1 MSRKTSNLTQAS
13 LKKINNF
20 LDLIENEIDDYKFF
34 NEFQSIIAKDVKM
47 IKDCSEASIV
57 DFYIETCKQILEKYE
72 YEIYENFYEDLKAR
86 TRKKLADKYVSKEN
100 FDNNI
105 DIYFNEV
112 KREYILHPMGESE
125 EMAFIPENR
134 DVFIKNNLKLVID
147 CAKRYQNLGL
157 PLEDLIQAGNE
168 GLLITF
174 NKFDTDRAN
183 LRFAILDDI
192 NNSEKES
199 YSKEDAEK
207 VIKSNFKYTKTLD
220 ATLKQLPDDGF
231 KSKQEFIDWTNE
243 NIKKASFSSIAFAWI
258 RATIISEINKLGKII
273 RVPKSTKKDSQDTLN
288 IIRLDS
294 VNPHTDD
301 CYHDNQIS
309 ETANDD
315 FAIIDESIENMEKQN
330 LFKEILNKIMCK
342 LSATDRRIIKKKF
355 GIDAPFQMSINEIAE
370 NEGISPNKVKYSI
383 SNTLKIIEKNI
394 SEVDKKYIIELLK

>member
-1 MSRKTSNLTQAS
+1 MSRQFNLTKTSLS
-13 LKKINNF
+13 KISNF
-20 LDLIENEIDDYKFF
+20 LDSVEDKIEDSDFF
-34 NEFQSIIAKDVKM
+34 ETFTDIVYKDVKM
-47 IKDCSEASIV
+47 IKDCAETSIV
-57 DFYIETCKQILEKYE
+57 DFYIGTCKDLLNKYD
-72 YEIYENFYEDLKAR
+72 YEIYENFYDDLKQK
-86 TRKKLADKYVSKEN
+86 TRLKLADKYVSKAT

-125 EMAFIPENR
+125 DMAFVPENR

-157 PLEDLIQAGNE
+157 PLDDLIQAGNE

-192 NNSEKES
+192 NKSEKVYFTRE
-199 YSKEDAEK
+199 EAEEL
-207 VIKSNFKYTKTLD
+207 IRRNFQYTKTLD
-220 ATLKQLPDDGF
+220 ATIKKIPESGF
-231 KSKQEFIDWTNE
+231 NNKKEFIEWTNE

-258 RATIISEINKLGKII
+258 RATIISEINKLGKVI
-273 RVPKSTKKDSQDTLN
+273 RVPKSAQKEHSSVN

-294 VNPHTDD
+294 INPHTDD

-309 ETANDD
+309 EVANDD
-315 FAIIDESIENMEKQN
+315 FAVMDETMEAMEKQN
-330 LFKEILNKIMCK
+330 LFKNILERILSK
-342 LSATDRRIIKKKF
+342 LPMIDRRIIKKKF
-355 GIDAPFQMSINEIAE
+355 GIDAPFPMSINEIAE

-383 SNTLKIIEKNI
+383 SNTLKIIEKSI
-394 SEVDKKYIIELLK
+394 PESDKHNIIELLK

>member
-1 MSRKTSNLTQAS
+1 MSRQFNLTKTSLN
-13 LKKINNF
+13 KINSF
-20 LDLIENEIDDYKFF
+20 LDSVEDKIEDQEFF
-34 NEFQSIIAKDVKM
+34 DTFNDIVYKDVKM
-47 IKDCSEASIV
+47 IKDCAETSIV
-57 DFYIETCKQILEKYE
+57 DFYINTCKELLNKYD
-72 YEIYENFYEDLKAR
+72 YEIYEKFYDDLKTK
-86 TRKKLADKYVSKEN
+86 TRNKLVDKYVSKAT

-125 EMAFIPENR
+125 DMAFVPENR

-157 PLEDLIQAGNE
+157 PLDDLIQAGNE

-192 NNSEKES
+192 NKSEKV
-199 YSKEDAEK
+199 YFTLAEAEEL
-207 VIKSNFKYTKTLD
+207 IRRNFQYTKTLD
-220 ATLKQLPDDGF
+220 ATIKKLPANGF
-231 KSKQEFIDWTNE
+231 NSKKEFIEWTNE

-258 RATIISEINKLGKII
+258 RATIISEINKLGKVI
-273 RVPKSTKKDSQDTLN
+273 RVPKSAQKEHSSVN

-294 VNPHTDD
+294 INPHTDD

-309 ETANDD
+309 EVANDD
-315 FAIIDESIENMEKQN
+315 FAVMDESMEAMEKQN
-330 LFKEILNKIMCK
+330 MFKEILEKVLSK
-342 LSATDRRIIKKKF
+342 LPMIDRRIIKKKF
-355 GIDAPFQMSINEIAE
+355 GIDAPFPMSINEIAE

-383 SNTLKIIEKNI
+383 SNTLKIIEKSI
-394 SEVDKKYIIELLK
+394 PETDKRNIIELLK

>member
-1 MSRKTSNLTQAS
+1 MSRQFNLTKTSLN
-13 LKKINNF
+13 KINSF
-20 LDLIENEIDDYKFF
+20 LDSVEDKIEDQEFF
-34 NEFQSIIAKDVKM
+34 DTFNDIVYKDVKM
-47 IKDCSEASIV
+47 IKDCAETSIV
-57 DFYIETCKQILEKYE
+57 DFYISTCKELLDKYD
-72 YEIYENFYEDLKAR
+72 YEIYEKFYDDLKTK
-86 TRKKLADKYVSKEN
+86 TRNKLVDKYVSKAT

-125 EMAFIPENR
+125 DMAFVPENR

-157 PLEDLIQAGNE
+157 PLDDLIQAGNE

-192 NNSEKES
+192 NKSEKV
-199 YSKEDAEK
+199 YFTFAEAEEL
-207 VIKSNFKYTKTLD
+207 IRRNFQYTKTLD
-220 ATLKQLPDDGF
+220 ATIKKLPANGF
-231 KSKQEFIDWTNE
+231 NSKKEFIEWTNE

-258 RATIISEINKLGKII
+258 RATIISEINKLGKVI
-273 RVPKSTKKDSQDTLN
+273 RVPKSAQKEHSSVN

-294 VNPHTDD
+294 INPHTDD

-309 ETANDD
+309 EVANDD
-315 FAIIDESIENMEKQN
+315 FAVMDESMEAMEKQN
-330 LFKEILNKIMCK
+330 MFKEILENVLSK
-342 LSATDRRIIKKKF
+342 LPMIDRRIIKKKF
-355 GIDAPFQMSINEIAE
+355 GIDAPFPMSINEIAE

-383 SNTLKIIEKNI
+383 SNTLKIIEKSI
-394 SEVDKKYIIELLK
+394 PETDKRNIIELLK

>member
-1 MSRKTSNLTQAS
+1 MSRQFNLTKTSLN
-13 LKKINNF
+13 KINSF
-20 LDLIENEIDDYKFF
+20 LDSIEDKIEDQEFF
-34 NEFQSIIAKDVKM
+34 NTFNDIVYKDVKM
-47 IKDCSEASIV
+47 IKDCAETSIV
-57 DFYIETCKQILEKYE
+57 DFYISTCKELLDKYD
-72 YEIYENFYEDLKAR
+72 YEIYEKFYDDLKTK
-86 TRKKLADKYVSKEN
+86 TRNKLVDKYVSKAT

-125 EMAFIPENR
+125 DMTFVPENR

-157 PLEDLIQAGNE
+157 PLDDLIQAGNE

-192 NNSEKES
+192 NKSEKV
-199 YSKEDAEK
+199 YFTFAEAEEL
-207 VIKSNFKYTKTLD
+207 IRRNFQYTKTLD
-220 ATLKQLPDDGF
+220 ATIKKLPTNGF
-231 KSKQEFIDWTNE
+231 NSKKEFIEWTNE

-258 RATIISEINKLGKII
+258 RATIISEINKLGKVI
-273 RVPKSTKKDSQDTLN
+273 RVPKSAQKEHSSVN

-294 VNPHTDD
+294 INPHTDD

-309 ETANDD
+309 EVANDD
-315 FAIIDESIENMEKQN
+315 FVVMDESMEAMEKQN
-330 LFKEILNKIMCK
+330 MFKEILEKVLSK
-342 LSATDRRIIKKKF
+342 LPMIDRRIIKKKF

-383 SNTLKIIEKNI
+383 SNTLKIIEKSI
-394 SEVDKKYIIELLK
+394 PETDKRNIIELLK

>member
-1 MSRKTSNLTQAS
+1 MSRQFNLTKTSLS
-13 LKKINNF
+13 KINNF
-20 LDLIENEIDDYKFF
+20 LDSVEDKIEDQEFF
-34 NEFQSIIAKDVKM
+34 ETFNDIVYKDVKM
-47 IKDCSEASIV
+47 IKDCAETSIV
-57 DFYIETCKQILEKYE
+57 DFYISTCKELLNKYD
-72 YEIYENFYEDLKAR
+72 YEIYETFYDDLKSK
-86 TRKKLADKYVSKEN
+86 TRNKLVDKYVSKAT

-125 EMAFIPENR
+125 DMAFIPENR

-157 PLEDLIQAGNE
+157 PLDDLIQAGNE

-192 NNSEKES
+192 NKSEKV
-199 YSKEDAEK
+199 YFTHADAEEL
-207 VIKSNFKYTKTLD
+207 IKRNFQYTKTLD
-220 ATLKQLPDDGF
+220 ATLKKIPENGF
-231 KSKQEFIDWTNE
+231 NSKKEFKEWTNE

-258 RATIISEINKLGKII
+258 RATIISEINKLGKVI
-273 RVPKSTKKDSQDTLN
+273 RVPKSAQKEHSSVN

-294 VNPHTDD
+294 INPHTDD

-309 ETANDD
+309 EVANDD
-315 FAIIDESIENMEKQN
+315 FAIIDESMEAMEKQN
-330 LFKEILNKIMCK
+330 MFKNILERILGK
-342 LSATDRRIIKKKF
+342 LPMIDRRIIKKKF
-355 GIDAPFQMSINEIAE
+355 GIDAPFPMSINEIAE

-383 SNTLKIIEKNI
+383 SNTLKIIEKSI
-394 SEVDKKYIIELLK
+394 PESDKRNIIELLK